1 MVVDRFTKFVLGV
14 IAFSLCL
21 NALSPWLSPTSANA
35 KDDFAIERAIKNIT
49 KEINRVADN
58 IGQLVEIEAERLAVS
73 IEQSESA
80 EFRFNPPQTYTK
92 GED

>member
-35 KDDFAIERAIKNIT
+35 NDDFAIERAIRDIT

-58 IGQLVEIEAERLAVS
+58 IGQLVEIEAERLELE
-73 IEQSESA
+73 IEQIESA
-80 EFRFNPPQTYTK
+80 DVRLGHP
-92 GED
+92 

>member
-35 KDDFAIERAIKNIT
+35 NDDFAIERAIRDIT

-58 IGQLVEIEAERLAVS
+58 IGQLVEIEAERLELE
-73 IEQSESA
+73 IEQIESA
-80 EFRFNPPQTYTK
+80 DVRLGIP
-92 GED
+92 

>member
-35 KDDFAIERAIKNIT
+35 NDDFAIERALGNIT
-49 KEINRVADN
+49 KEINRVANN
-58 IGQLVEIEAERLAVS
+58 ISQLAEIQAERFEIEAERLELQIRVTRPS
-73 IEQSESA
+73 L
-80 EFRFNPPQTYTK
+80 K
-92 GED
+92 

>member
-35 KDDFAIERAIKNIT
+35 NDDFAIERAIRNIT

-58 IGQLVEIEAERLAVS
+58 IGQLVEIEAERLDLEIRKA
-73 IEQSESA
+73 
-80 EFRFNPPQTYTK
+80 RPPYYDDK
-92 GED
+92 GE